1 MRLTLHRGLAIGA
14 MLSTVIALRGH
25 DASSAMAT
33 AAQNFLTALDPAQR
47 TRTTFPL
54 TAPER
59 THWSFVP
66 AKRLGLPLK
75 DMTPGQQAL
84 ARALLRSGLSQR
96 GSLQAETIITLE
108 NVLREMEHDPLR
120 RDPTLYYVTLFG
132 EPAHPPWGWRFEG
145 HHLSLNFTIPDAEH
159 IVVTPS
165 FFGSNPAEVRTG
177 PLLGTRVLA
186 AEEDL
191 ALEFVMRQDGQ
202 DHRREGR
209 TSHSAPDLQKVH
221 P

>member
-14 MLSTVIALRGH
+14 MLLTVIALRGH
-25 DASSAMAT
+25 DASSSMAT

-59 THWSFVP
+59 LHWSFVP

-108 NVLREMEHDPLR
+108 NAS
-120 RDPTLYYVTLFG
+120 RDG
-132 EPAHPPWGWRFEG
+132 A
-145 HHLSLNFTIPDAEH
+145 
-159 IVVTPS
+159 
-165 FFGSNPAEVRTG
+165 
-177 PLLGTRVLA
+177 
-186 AEEDL
+186 
-191 ALEFVMRQDGQ
+191 
-202 DHRREGR
+202 
-209 TSHSAPDLQKVH
+209 
-221 P
+221 